1 MHVCVR
7 RTGSVSRAAPENAL
21 VYAPPLTRDDAVGTC
36 LCCQSTAA
44 DDASPTSTKSAVVHV
59 ASQCFSVP
67 GVPTFRLW
75 CPPGPDGGPQLVRVI
90 QAFYGVPPLNT
101 TCGYRSSAG
110 HCVQLADLP
119 ARVHCNGRYHCT
131 IHVSN
136 PYLMSCRAY
145 AVYMQVNYTCVPSK
159 RWFILVE
166 KL

>member
-1 MHVCVR
+1 MRPIETSRCVFMLLW
-7 RTGSVSRAAPENAL
+7 TAG
-21 VYAPPLTRDDAVGTC
+21 DDTSNTPAVMY
-36 LCCQSTAA
+36 
-44 DDASPTSTKSAVVHV
+44 D
-59 ASQCFSVP
+59 ASQCFRVP

-90 QAFYGVPPLNT
+90 QAFYGVPPWNT

-159 RWFILVE
+159 HCYILVVAN
-166 KL
+166 L

>member
-1 MHVCVR
+1 MR
-7 RTGSVSRAAPENAL
+7 IYYKSVVL
-21 VYAPPLTRDDAVGTC
+21 F
-36 LCCQSTAA
+36 TAY
-44 DDASPTSTKSAVVHV
+44 DVSPTSSDTPAVVYV
-59 ASQCFSVP
+59 GSQCFHVP

-90 QAFYGVPPLNT
+90 QAFYGVPPSNT

-119 ARVHCNGRYHCT
+119 GGVQCSGRYHCS

-159 RWFILVE
+159 HCYLCAGKFLLQALIIYTEIGLIR
-166 KL
+166 

>member
-1 MHVCVR
+1 M
-7 RTGSVSRAAPENAL
+7 
-21 VYAPPLTRDDAVGTC
+21 PLFTAGDDV
-36 LCCQSTAA
+36 LPSSST
-44 DDASPTSTKSAVVHV
+44 SAVVYV

-90 QAFYGVPPLNT
+90 QSFYGVPPWNT

-159 RWFILVE
+159 HCCTSAKCKNPRDRTPIE
-166 KL
+166 RSN